1 VEVVAMTVSE
11 VLRSRW
17 TWGGAA
23 ALALIGAFGAGRYMA
38 PTKVEERTREV
49 VVYKTDERAVAK
61 AVSDAR
67 TTWEKEVRDNTR
79 IVTKYVEGKPVER
92 VEYRDRDTTSSGGKV
107 ERQVVEVV
115 VEKKVEVIKEV
126 EVEKIVTRDAPRLT
140 LAATVGAGFST
151 TGITAPSYGVLAL
164 GRVAGPLVVG
174 AQAEGNL
181 QGGSAR
187 VIAGITF

>member
-1 VEVVAMTVSE
+1 MTVSE

-49 VVYKTDERAVAK
+49 VVYKTDEKAVAK

-67 TTWEKEVRDNTR
+67 TTWEREVKDNTR
-79 IVTKYVEGKPVER
+79 IVTKYVEGKVVER

-107 ERQVVEVV
+107 EIQTVT
-115 VEKKVEVIKEV
+115 V
-126 EVEKIVTRDAPRLT
+126 EVEKRVEVEKVVEKERIVTRDAPRWT
-140 LAATVGAGFST
+140 VGATVGTGF
-151 TGITAPSYGVLAL
+151 
-164 GRVAGPLVVG
+164 
-174 AQAEGNL
+174 
-181 QGGSAR
+181 QGGSVSPPAWGGLVGYR
-187 VIAGITF
+187 LVGPLGVQIAGEGNALGGSVRAGVTLGF